1 MAPILYDYC
10 KMPMDD
16 IWKED
21 GDKRCKLVVG
31 ILGLLVIVLLGVLLI
46 FFIIKANSEAC
57 QDGLRAVM
65 ECRNV
70 TYLLQQELAEAQRG
84 FRDAEAQAVTCNQT
98 VMALMASLDA
108 EKAQGRKKVEELEG
122 EITTL
127 NHKLQD
133 ASAEVE
139 RLRSEIT
146 FPATLH
152 PPHSSHP
159 HVPTSRPRISPLLP
173 KSPLPQGK
181 RKPRLKR
188 ENRGHGLRQ
197 LPRLQ
202 LRGRA
207 PAPDSA
213 AGLERSAAVRSQ
225 EAGISWKIR
234 FLLDFSPGHALD
246 LISSERVMGQHG

>member
-21 GDKRCKLVVG
+21 RDKRCKLVVG
-31 ILGLLVIVLLGVLLI
+31 IVGLLVIVILGVLLI
-46 FFIIKANSEAC
+46 FFIIRANSEAC

-70 TYLLQQELAEAQRG
+70 TYLLQEELTEAQRG

-139 RLRSEIT
+139 RLRRENHVLSVRIADT
-146 FPATLH
+146 DSA
-152 PPHSSHP
+152 SSQDSSCAAE
-159 HVPTSRPRISPLLP
+159 TPLLI
-173 KSPLPQGK
+173 L
-181 RKPRLKR
+181 LL
-188 ENRGHGLRQ
+188 GL
-197 LPRLQ
+197 
-202 LRGRA
+202 GA
-207 PAPDSA
+207 
-213 AGLERSAAVRSQ
+213 
-225 EAGISWKIR
+225 
-234 FLLDFSPGHALD
+234 LLL
-246 LISSERVMGQHG
+246 

>member
-10 KMPMDD
+10 KMSMDD

-31 ILGLLVIVLLGVLLI
+31 ILGLLVIVLLGVPLI

-139 RLRSEIT
+139 RLRRENHVLNARIADTDS
-146 FPATLH
+146 A
-152 PPHSSHP
+152 SSQDSSCAAEP
-159 HVPTSRPRISPLLP
+159 PLLI
-173 KSPLPQGK
+173 L
-181 RKPRLKR
+181 LL
-188 ENRGHGLRQ
+188 GL
-197 LPRLQ
+197 
-202 LRGRA
+202 
-207 PAPDSA
+207 SA
-213 AGLERSAAVRSQ
+213 
-225 EAGISWKIR
+225 
-234 FLLDFSPGHALD
+234 LLL
-246 LISSERVMGQHG
+246 